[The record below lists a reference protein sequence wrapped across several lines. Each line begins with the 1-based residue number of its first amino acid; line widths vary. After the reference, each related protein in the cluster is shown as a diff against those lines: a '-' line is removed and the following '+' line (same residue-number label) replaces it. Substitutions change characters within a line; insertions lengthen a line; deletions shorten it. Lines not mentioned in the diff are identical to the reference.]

1 MKCAAE
7 NKNLIQSIRE
17 QEREFTAKEYTILT
31 ATAGLEKCNLC
42 QNTVAKLLKWVIY
55 YADSINKGYI
65 KLEDLQ
71 DALKNEHEFE
81 IEFKTK

>member
-17 QEREFTAKEYTILT
+17 QEREF
-31 ATAGLEKCNLC
+31 ATKVFMIWAATSAFDKCGLCE
-42 QNTVAKLLKWVIY
+42 NTVAKLLNGIMY